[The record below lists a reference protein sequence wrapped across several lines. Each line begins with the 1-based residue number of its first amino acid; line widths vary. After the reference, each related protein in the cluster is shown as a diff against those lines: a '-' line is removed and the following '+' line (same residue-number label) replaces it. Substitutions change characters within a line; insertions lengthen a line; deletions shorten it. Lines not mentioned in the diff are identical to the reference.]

1 MNLNRLREIKRI
13 KGEKFRFSTLG
24 EYEEESSDEDEID
37 DDIFAFEIDSKCKG
51 GRLALVYM
59 EGGRDPQSKPQI
71 WFQDLSCN
79 WFFIANTFTDYF
91 RLMIVHLG
99 IPLWQ
104 YVFTNTGPDQQTL
117 QWFRFFSPER
127 LAIDMENRRN

>member
-1 MNLNRLREIKRI
+1 MTDGLC
-13 KGEKFRFSTLG
+13 S
-24 EYEEESSDEDEID
+24 
-37 DDIFAFEIDSKCKG
+37 DIFAFEIDSKCKG

-79 WFFIANTFTDYF
+79 WFFVANTFTDYF